1 MQGSWSIIGAL
12 HRFTVPLPC
21 LPSRAVFRSVVT
33 SLPRLCHCLAPVGCL
48 RHTCAP
54 PLPGDLPS
62 LVFISALHFRSIL
75 FVFPSPGVETA
86 RVYRNTFHLEIIC
99 PFLVPSFKLQK
110 SCLLV
115 FLLWLSFH
123 PFLFL
128 LLKTERPVQIQAVPL
143 TGNMTIE
150 KLPNVPG
157 LYFLYLRDGKGH
169 AAHIYFSLAGML

>member
-1 MQGSWSIIGAL
+1 M
-12 HRFTVPLPC
+12 VPYTDLQYPC
-21 LPSRAVFRSVVT
+21 HASHPRAVFCTVVT
-33 SLPRLCHCLAPVGCL
+33 SPPRLRHCLAPVGCL

-62 LVFISALHFRSIL
+62 LVFISPLHFHSIL
-75 FVFPSPGVETA
+75 FAFPSPGVETA
-86 RVYRNTFHLEIIC
+86 RVYRDTFHLEIIC
-99 PFLVPSFKLQK
+99 PFLVPSLKLRK
-110 SCLLV
+110 SCLLI
-115 FLLWLSFH
+115 FLLWLSFQ

-128 LLKTERPVQIQAVPL
+128 LLEAERWVQIQAVPL
-143 TGNMTIE
+143 TGNVTIE